1 MTKKLRQKE
10 GEIAIYDEAIIFK
23 RGDVWQFRLW
33 LENER
38 KYVRLSLKTTKES
51 LAIEKAFEAGEFDSF
66 IKVVDKK
73 RSENTAKLLE
83 ARKKI
88 GKTAKSK

>member
-10 GEIAIYDEAIIFK
+10 GEIAIYNEAIIFK

-51 LAIEKAFEAGEFDSF
+51 LAIEKAQKQFVT
-66 IKVVDKK
+66 IKAQN
-73 RSENTAKLLE
+73 RSRKNILLTY
-83 ARKKI
+83 
-88 GKTAKSK
+88 G